1 LNATAAVIAPMDFA
15 LGGDIMPVN
24 DILLDFATSRRTF
37 MLGAGGLLASTTILS
52 SPALA
57 QSKQLTIISNI
68 ANAPQRE
75 VLQRLASEF
84 EKTSGTK
91 VTINNMDH
99 EAHKT
104 AIRSYLV
111 VGAPDLCFWFSG
123 NRMKSFVKR
132 DLFDDIS
139 DLFEREKYKD
149 VLGASAGAVTVDGK
163 QYGLPLGGLLWGLFY
178 RKDVFAEKGWSP
190 PATFEDLLSLGEK
203 SKSTG
208 MIPVSMGTKEMWP
221 AAGWFDHMNL
231 RINGLEKHM
240 ALMDGTMAY
249 TDPALTPVFDRW
261 EQLIKADL
269 FTPNHTSSGWEQA
282 AAALAQKKAAMMDLA
297 GFVKYGFP
305 DDQQDQIVFVP
316 FPEIVPGIA
325 RAEDFALNSIHVPKN
340 AKNKE
345 GAREFLAYLYQP
357 ENLAAY
363 LAPEGAVPPRSDCPP
378 SKDPL
383 VNAAVASLK
392 TVTGTAQYY
401 DRDTDP
407 DMAQEG
413 LKGFQE
419 FMVKP
424 ERRDQILAR
433 LEATRKRVFKA

>member
-1 LNATAAVIAPMDFA
+1 MRFKDNP
-15 LGGDIMPVN
+15 
-24 DILLDFATSRRTF
+24 LDFAPSRRTF
-37 MLGAGGLLASTTILS
+37 LIGTGGLMATASLLGR
-52 SPALA
+52 PALA
-57 QSKQLTIISNI
+57 QSKELTIISNI

-75 VLQRLASEF
+75 VLQRLAGEF
-84 EKTSGTK
+84 EKASGTK
-91 VTINNMDH
+91 VVINNMDH

-111 VGAPDLCFWFSG
+111 VGAPDICFWFSG

-178 RKDVFAEKGWSP
+178 RKDVFAEKGWTP
-190 PATFEDLLSLGEK
+190 PVTFEDLLSLGEK
-203 SKSTG
+203 SKSAG
-208 MIPVSMGTKEMWP
+208 MIPVSIGTKEMWP

-249 TDPALTPVFDRW
+249 TDPALTPVFDKW
-261 EQLIKADL
+261 EALIMAGL

-305 DDQQDQIVFVP
+305 AEEQAQIAFAP
-316 FPEIVPGIA
+316 FPEITPGLP
-325 RAEDFALNSIHVPKN
+325 RYEDFALNSIHIPKN
-340 AKNKE
+340 GKNKE

-378 SKDPL
+378 SADPL
-383 VNAAVASLK
+383 VNAAMESLK
-392 TVTGTAQYY
+392 SVKGSAQYY

-424 ERRDQILAR
+424 ERREQILVR

>member
-1 LNATAAVIAPMDFA
+1 MPDNKTA
-15 LGGDIMPVN
+15 LS
-24 DILLDFATSRRTF
+24 FATSRRTL
-37 MLGAGGLLASTTILS
+37 MLGAGGLMASAALLG

-75 VLQRLASEF
+75 VLQRLAGEF
-84 EKTSGTK
+84 EKASGTK
-91 VTINNMDH
+91 VVINNMDH

-111 VGAPDLCFWFSG
+111 VGAPDICFWFSG

-178 RKDVFAEKGWSP
+178 RKDVFAQKGWTP
-190 PATFEDLLSLGEK
+190 PVTFEDLLSLGEK
-203 SKSTG
+203 SKSAG

-249 TDPALTPVFDRW
+249 TDPALTPVFDKW
-261 EQLIKADL
+261 EALIKAGL

-305 DDQQDQIVFVP
+305 AEEQAQIAFAP
-316 FPEIVPGIA
+316 FPEITPGLP
-325 RAEDFALNSIHVPKN
+325 RYEDFALNSIHIPKN
-340 AKNKE
+340 GKNKE
-345 GAREFLAYLYQP
+345 GAREFLAYLYKP

-378 SKDPL
+378 STDPL
-383 VNAAVASLK
+383 VNAAMESLK
-392 TVTGTAQYY
+392 SVKGSSQYY

-424 ERRDQILAR
+424 ERREQILVR